1 MTQKEFNGIAREFIA
16 DFLKSDKER
25 FEDEDEMS
33 LYDIVVE
40 EILNDAIMDG
50 VQEAVASWEKPD
62 YCDKHEEIWKIQG
75 KWRA

>member
-25 FEDEDEMS
+25 FEDEDEMG

-40 EILNDAIMDG
+40 ELLNDAIMDG
-50 VQEAVASWEKPD
+50 VQEAVASWAKPD
-62 YCDKHEEIWKIQG
+62 YCDAHEEIWKIQG